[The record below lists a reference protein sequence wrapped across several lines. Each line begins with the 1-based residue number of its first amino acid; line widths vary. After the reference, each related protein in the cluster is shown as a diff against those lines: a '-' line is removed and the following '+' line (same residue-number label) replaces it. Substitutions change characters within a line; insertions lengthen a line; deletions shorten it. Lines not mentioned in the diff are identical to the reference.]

1 MLSWFDD
8 PRTVIYVASCFFW
21 NELLKY
27 VFLKLLN
34 RRYSHFG
41 FFCLYCCL
49 WIFYISCII
58 EFGLF
63 SCKNDGSNVAFIF
76 MFYFYSIL
84 TKLLFSSELRLCI
97 CIVSDTVLFCVSINF
112 IMYLF
117 GLWVE
122 NELNFVKESDF
133 SWARLSLCSW
143 LDSPIILYFSAS
155 LNYTLAFSTNLEL
168 IGTIVWVW

>member
-1 MLSWFDD
+1 
-8 PRTVIYVASCFFW
+8 
-21 NELLKY
+21 
-27 VFLKLLN
+27 
-34 RRYSHFG
+34 
-41 FFCLYCCL
+41 
-49 WIFYISCII
+49 
-58 EFGLF
+58 
-63 SCKNDGSNVAFIF
+63 
-76 MFYFYSIL
+76 
-84 TKLLFSSELRLCI
+84 
-97 CIVSDTVLFCVSINF
+97 
-112 IMYLF
+112 MYLF